1 MNGIVNVLK
10 PPNLTSHDVVS
21 FMRRVLKTKKIGHTG
36 TLDPMAAGVLPICVG
51 KSTKVIEYMEN
62 DNKGYRCQMKLGSS
76 TDTQDRWGNV
86 IFSST
91 EIPDENSIRNTIES
105 FIGDIDQIPP
115 MYSALKVNG
124 KKLYELARAGVEIE
138 RKPRKRKILDIDILS
153 IDYDTILFDVVC
165 SKGTYIRTLCNDIGN
180 MLGCGGH
187 MTFLLRTFSGMFSL
201 KESITMEEILT
212 IDDINSIFISPDVIF
227 KNSPRIFL
235 PESLESKILN
245 GVKIDLEKYL
255 TDSYEKNDIFP
266 IYIKEKFVGIARR
279 KYNGIYLEKLLT

>member
-1 MNGIVNVLK
+1 
-10 PPNLTSHDVVS
+10 
-21 FMRRVLKTKKIGHTG
+21 MRRVLKTKKIGHTG

-86 IFSST
+86 IFSSS
-91 EIPDENSIRNTIES
+91 EIPDEISIRNAIES

-124 KKLYELARAGVEIE
+124 KKLYELARAGIEIE
-138 RKPRKRKILDIDILS
+138 RKPRKRKILDINILS

-180 MLGCGGH
+180 ILGCGGH

-201 KESITMEEILT
+201 KNSMTLEEISITDH
-212 IDDINSIFISPDVIF
+212 IDSIFISSDMIF
-227 KNSPRIFL
+227 KNNLKIFL
-235 PESLESKILN
+235 PKSLESKVLN
-245 GVKIDLEKYL
+245 GVKVDLEKYS
-255 TDSYEKNDIFP
+255 TDSCEKNDIFP
-266 IYIKEKFVGIARR
+266 VYINEKFVGVARR
-279 KYNGIYLEKLLT
+279 KYNGIYLEKLLA